1 MDASNNLYLILSRME
16 SIDPDEGRELMSD
29 YDSFKKRIK
38 SKLIIQTVITH
49 YKNAEKCYLNENEAG
64 EKRFLFLAL
73 DHIKS
78 YNITDSD
85 LREEGFRDY
94 ITGTTLTIKKINMR
108 LESIG

>member
-85 LREEGFRDY
+85 LREEGLRDY